1 MNRRKNHKENSV
13 FVVILLLVLLAA
25 FISSN
30 SSCLFNNPFEEEELL
45 VNPVKLCTS
54 NDSIVYISDSSNE
67 LLIADRQNRLLN
79 KVESDGGE
87 MYFDYADEIAI
98 GSNGEIYIQDNILG
112 ENGVDVLNERI
123 LKFNSSGKREDVVY
137 ETNYSEENAESIV
150 IDSLKMIDGKIYFSE
165 ISKEGVKVLYLN
177 GQEAIEIGFVEYENK
192 NNMISDS
199 SFNLKENGLEIAFA
213 LKNGD
218 VFIYNNEK
226 LKCLYSA
233 RKYDNESYF
242 SIISELA
249 YGNDGLYLCD
259 IGQRKVICMNTET
272 LKFDTIISE
281 KEFSKIDSDK
291 FSDAPIFSG
300 LDVSNN
306 TVSVL
311 TTEYTYDE
319 NGEPLYLYG
328 MAAVSEEGEELFYY
342 DCVSISPQRIMFV
355 ASVNIAAILI
365 LIISIYSV
373 FKIVILIKNSKF
385 EESSKLQVLMIVTAL
400 VVTMGISYIIFESY
414 NSRIV
419 NESASNLCNISYL
432 IGEKINFD
440 DLKKINS
447 PNSIFEKSYE
457 NIDKAV
463 NEVLQSDINQENNLY
478 CVIYKVE
485 NNIMCEAY
493 RNDFLHCVM
502 YPMTGGFTGSIEEEM
517 AENNRYDIS
526 YEFALSEGTYMYALV
541 PLYDENGKNIAF
553 IETGMDYSAFA
564 GENNRLYTKVLML
577 AVMAVIIF
585 MLLFSEI
592 LYSVKAVK
600 AERVSKKKKIIT
612 SPEVIRPI
620 AFLFFVIANIST
632 AFLPI
637 YGMNLCGEN
646 SFISPELAA
655 AFPLSAEMILAALS
669 AFVCGFFVKK
679 TSVKS
684 ICVTGGVFYILG
696 NIFSA
701 FAPNIIVL
709 IFANSLCGIGSG
721 CLSLALNTW
730 AAGFNEEEN
739 RNKGFIHINAAYLSG
754 LNCGTVIGSLIW
766 ENFGINAAYFTG
778 TAASFILIIIC
789 FIMISKTDEV
799 SDNKNKETDRS
810 IKEIISPNIIRYF
823 ICISIPYLICAA
835 FLGYFFP
842 IEAEEAGLSA
852 THISMAFLLSGMI
865 SIYTGSSLAEI
876 ISEKLG
882 IKKTMILASFI
893 YALALIYLSVNPSIT
908 SCYIV
913 VALFAIADSFGLSSQ
928 AVYFSSLPEVEKV
941 GQSKALGLNNTI
953 ESITTACGS
962 LVFGAILTLGIQKGI
977 LIIATIF
984 SAMLGL
990 FILLGRN
997 CIKRRCK

>member
-1 MNRRKNHKENSV
+1 MKLKKNHNENSV
-13 FVVILLLVLLAA
+13 FIIILLLVLLAT

-30 SSCLFNNPFEEEELL
+30 SSCLFNNPFEKEELL

-54 NDSIVYISDSSNE
+54 NDNIVYISDSSNE
-67 LLIADRQNRLLN
+67 ILIADKQNRLLN
-79 KVESDGGE
+79 KIESDGGE

-98 GSNGEIYIQDNILG
+98 GTNGEIYIQDNILA
-112 ENGVDVLNERI
+112 ENGVDILNERI
-123 LKFNSSGKREDVVY
+123 LKFNSSGKREKILY
-137 ETNYSEENAESIV
+137 ETNASGKNMESIV
-150 IDSLKMIDGKIYFSE
+150 IDSFKMIDGNIYFSE
-165 ISKEGVKVLYLN
+165 ISQKGVKVLCLK
-177 GQEAIEIGFVEYENK
+177 GEEAIEIGFAEYEDK

-199 SFNLKENGLEIAFA
+199 SFDLKKNEIAFA

-218 VFIYNNEK
+218 VFIYKNEK
-226 LKCLYSA
+226 LECLYSA
-233 RKYDNESYF
+233 REHDNEDYF

-249 YGNDGLYLCD
+249 YGNGGLYLCD
-259 IGQRKVICMNTET
+259 IGQRKVIRMNTET
-272 LKFDTIISE
+272 LKFNTIISE
-281 KEFSKIDSDK
+281 NEFSLIDSDK

-319 NGEPLYLYG
+319 NKEPFYLYG

-342 DCVSISPQRIMFV
+342 DRISISPQRIMFV
-355 ASVNIAAILI
+355 ASVNIVAILI

-373 FKIVILIKNSKF
+373 FKIVVLIKNSNF
-385 EESSKLQVLMIVTAL
+385 EESSKLQIIMIVTAL
-400 VVTMGISYIIFESY
+400 AVTIGISYIIFESY

-419 NESASNLCNISYL
+419 NESASNLCNIAYL

-440 DLKKINS
+440 DLENINS
-447 PNSIFEKSYE
+447 PDSVFGKSYK
-457 NIDKAV
+457 NIDKAI
-463 NEVLQSDINQENNLY
+463 NEILQSNINKKNNLY
-478 CVIYKVE
+478 CVIYKVK
-485 NNIMCEAY
+485 NNVMCEAY
-493 RNDFLHCVM
+493 RDDFQHCLM
-502 YPMTGGFTGSIEEEM
+502 YPMTGGFSGSGEEEL
-517 AENNRYDIS
+517 AANNEYSIS
-526 YEFALSEGTYMYALV
+526 YEFALSEGIYMYALV
-541 PLYDENGKNIAF
+541 PLYDETGKNIAF
-553 IETGMDYSAFA
+553 IETGMDYSAFT

-585 MLLFSEI
+585 MLLLSEV
-592 LYSVKAVK
+592 LYSVEAVK
-600 AERVSKKKKIIT
+600 AERISKKKKIIT

-620 AFLFFVIANIST
+620 AFLFFGIANIST

-637 YGMNLCGEN
+637 YGMNLCEEN

-669 AFVCGFFVKK
+669 AFICGFIIKK
-679 TSVKS
+679 TGIKA

-778 TAASFILIIIC
+778 AAAALALIVIC
-789 FIMISKTDEV
+789 FIMISKTEEISDEE
-799 SDNKNKETDRS
+799 NEETDRS
-810 IKEIISPNIIRYF
+810 IKEIISPNIIKYF
-823 ICISIPYLICAA
+823 ICINIPYLICAA

-842 IEAEEAGLSA
+842 IEAEEAELSA

-882 IKKTMILASFI
+882 IKKAMILASFI

-913 VALFAIADSFGLSSQ
+913 VALFAVADSFGLSAQ

-962 LVFGAILTLGIQKGI
+962 LVFGAVLTLGTQKGI
-977 LIIATIF
+977 LIIAAVF
-984 SAMLGL
+984 SVMLGL
-990 FILLGRN
+990 FMLFGKNRIRKE
-997 CIKRRCK
+997 I

>member
-1 MNRRKNHKENSV
+1 MKRKKNHNKNSI
-13 FVVILLLVLLAA
+13 FIIILLLVLLTA

-30 SSCLFNNPFEEEELL
+30 FGCLFNNPFEKEKFL

-54 NDSIVYISDSSNE
+54 NDSIVYISNSSNE
-67 LLIADRQNRLLN
+67 ILITDESNRLLN
-79 KVESDGGE
+79 KIESDGGE
-87 MYFDYADEIAI
+87 IYFDYADEIAI
-98 GSNGEIYIQDNILG
+98 GDNGEIYIQDNVFA
-112 ENGVDVLNERI
+112 ENGVDILNERI
-123 LKFNSSGKREDVVY
+123 LKFNSFGKRREIVY
-137 ETNYSEENAESIV
+137 ETDISEKDIKNVV
-150 IDSLKMIDGKIYFSE
+150 IDSLKIIDGKIYFSE
-165 ISKEGVKVLYLN
+165 ISQKGVKVLYLN
-177 GQEAIEIGFVEYENK
+177 GQETIEIGFVEYENT
-192 NNMISDS
+192 NNIISDS
-199 SFNLKENGLEIAFA
+199 SFDLKENGVEIAFS

-218 VFIYNNEK
+218 VFIYDNEE

-233 RKYDNESYF
+233 RKYDNENYF

-249 YGNDGLYLCD
+249 YGNKGLYLCD
-259 IGQRKVICMNTET
+259 IGQRKVICINTET
-272 LKFDTIISE
+272 LEFDTIISK
-281 KEFSKIDSDK
+281 KEFSITDSNK

-300 LDVSNN
+300 LEVSNN

-319 NGEPLYLYG
+319 NEKPLYLYG

-342 DCVSISPQRIMFV
+342 DSVTISPQRIIFV
-355 ASVNIAAILI
+355 VSVNIAAILI
-365 LIISIYSV
+365 LVISIYAV
-373 FKIVILIKNSKF
+373 FKIVILIRNSKF
-385 EESSKLQVLMIVTAL
+385 EESSKVQIIMIVTAL
-400 VVTMGISYIIFESY
+400 IVTMGMSYIIFESY

-419 NESASNLCNISYL
+419 NESASNLCNIAYL
-432 IGEKINFD
+432 IGEKINFN
-440 DLKKINS
+440 DLEKIDN
-447 PNSIFEKSYE
+447 PNSIFEKSYK

-463 NEVLQSDINQENNLY
+463 NEVLQSAVNQKNNLY
-478 CVIYKVE
+478 CVIYKVK
-485 NNIMCEAY
+485 NNIIYETY
-493 RNDFLHCVM
+493 RDDFSHCAM
-502 YPMTGGFTGSIEEEM
+502 YPMSGGFAGSIEEEM
-517 AENNRYDIS
+517 AANNRYDIS
-526 YEFALSEGTYMYALV
+526 YEFAFSEGTYMYALV
-541 PLYDENGKNIAF
+541 PLYDENDKNIAF
-553 IETGMDYSAFA
+553 IETGMDYSAFV
-564 GENNRLYTKVLML
+564 GENNRLYTKVLMF

-585 MLLFSEI
+585 MLLLSEI
-592 LYSVKAVK
+592 LYSVEAVK
-600 AERVSKKKKIIT
+600 AERISKKKNTIT

-620 AFLFFVIANIST
+620 AFLFFGIANIST

-637 YGMNLCGEN
+637 YGMNLCSGS

-669 AFVCGFFVKK
+669 AFVCGFLVKK
-679 TSVKS
+679 TGIKA
-684 ICVTGGVFYILG
+684 ICVTGGIFYIFG

-721 CLSLALNTW
+721 CLSLSLNTW

-766 ENFGINAAYFTG
+766 ENFGIDTAYFMG
-778 TAASFILIIIC
+778 ATAAFILIVIC
-789 FIMISKTDEV
+789 FIMISKTEEV
-799 SDNKNKETDRS
+799 SNNETEETTVS
-810 IKEIISPNIIRYF
+810 IKEIISFNVIRYF
-823 ICISIPYLICAA
+823 VCISIPYLICAA

-842 IEAEEAGLSA
+842 IEAEETGLSA

-882 IKKTMILASFI
+882 IKKAMILASFI

-913 VALFAIADSFGLSSQ
+913 VALFAVADSFGLSAQS
-928 AVYFSSLPEVEKV
+928 VYFSELPEVEKV

-962 LVFGAILTLGIQKGI
+962 LVFGAVLTLGIQKGI
-977 LIIATIF
+977 LIVAVIF

-990 FILLGRN
+990 FVLFGRKLYN
-997 CIKRRCK
+997 EEM